1 MCNSTPNGT
10 PVATIV
16 LNQVAT
22 AVSLRGTSAK
32 GLRDSCM
39 RLCRKHPTYS
49 GRGVAA
55 PRVPGPHSVFTG
67 IETTHF
73 IKTCNKPQPDTFR
86 SKFLVENYLAT
97 LHVQMRTLT
106 TKLTCSISTVR
117 SSPLSAH
124 FPSRIFSSLF
134 SLFRG

>member
-1 MCNSTPNGT
+1 
-10 PVATIV
+10 
-16 LNQVAT
+16 
-22 AVSLRGTSAK
+22 
-32 GLRDSCM
+32 M

-86 SKFLVENYLAT
+86 IGDKGR
-97 LHVQMRTLT
+97 RTHT
-106 TKLTCSISTVR
+106 ST
-117 SSPLSAH
+117 PTE
-124 FPSRIFSSLF
+124 RIKEKE
-134 SLFRG
+134 